1 MSSETRDL
9 QQLYEAEKLRRKTLE
24 RTVARL
30 EAENEQASE
39 QAKERI
45 RAQAIKLDGLQVESE
60 MKDEQLKAKDV
71 IIERLQ
77 IAFKNADRPVVSGD
91 DTTVKD
97 LQATIDRLKGYNV
110 KVIEVAKATSVKDEA
125 EISSLKVLIEEQQG
139 VITVQKWEFD
149 NLLAEC
155 EDALTAWRESSSA
168 RQEIISA
175 MQSQM
180 QEINSAM
187 QSQMQEIQSQM
198 QELHSETQAQAR
210 VRNSTLGSM
219 ITQIQRG
226 LNISRKFIAARS
238 VPEPDLITGDV
249 ELQPSKG
256 ASNSAPASQS
266 LAKVTQSPAE
276 LEVLRLKDRLTLHS
290 LTPR

>member
-1 MSSETRDL
+1 ME
-9 QQLYEAEKLRRKTLE
+9 QLYEAEKLRRKTLE

-30 EAENEQASE
+30 EAEIEQASE

-45 RAQAIKLDGLQVESE
+45 WAQAIKLDGLQVESE
-60 MKDEQLKAKDV
+60 MKDEQLQAKDV
-71 IIERLQ
+71 IIARLQ

-97 LQATIDRLKGYNV
+97 LQATIDRLKGCNV

-125 EISSLKVLIEEQQG
+125 EISSLEVLIEEQQG

-155 EDALTAWRESSSA
+155 EDALTAWRESNSA
-168 RQEIISA
+168 RQEII
-175 MQSQM
+175 
-180 QEINSAM
+180 SAM

-226 LNISRKFIAARS
+226 LDISRKCIAARS